1 LISDLDQTLKQL
13 LIKKV
18 PLDPTEVDVC
28 FDMPDR
34 EWTSSLSKPTVNLY
48 LYDIRENHGLR
59 AYDWT
64 LERNQDKTATRR
76 RVPVRVDLSYLIT
89 VWTNAVD
96 DEHRLLWY
104 VLGALFRHPS
114 VPSDMFQG
122 ELVGQD
128 MLITTTVAQ
137 PDGVLKN
144 PADFWGALDNRLKP
158 AINCV
163 VTIPLDLD
171 VAVTAPM
178 VSTRVVAVHGEGEM
192 APDERVEIT
201 GTVHEKGKP
210 DHVIAGATLLIKEV
224 GRTAKTDEQGRYV
237 FRKLV
242 RGSYTLL
249 ARAPNR
255 EERELA
261 FSIPSKSYDLEL

>member
-1 LISDLDQTLKQL
+1 MISDLDQTLKQL

-144 PADFWGALDNRLKP
+144 PADFWGALDNRLG
-158 AINCV
+158 
-163 VTIPLDLD
+163 LLSD
-171 VAVTAPM
+171 VAARPRG
-178 VSTRVVAVHGEGEM
+178 VS
-192 APDERVEIT
+192 
-201 GTVHEKGKP
+201 
-210 DHVIAGATLLIKEV
+210 L
-224 GRTAKTDEQGRYV
+224 
-237 FRKLV
+237 
-242 RGSYTLL
+242 
-249 ARAPNR
+249 
-255 EERELA
+255 
-261 FSIPSKSYDLEL
+261 